1 MNVRLSGRS
10 GAMQR
15 LKPVVLWG
23 VPVPMPLV
31 SMYYSMLPFIQW
43 FQRVTHG

>member
-1 MNVRLSGRS
+1 LNVRAVRS